1 MQGSVN
7 QTSVVFQGLM
17 TESQHEL
24 SETPCVKSGNECF
37 ASKKLIPLTTN
48 IAKKTSFWVHT
59 FVFINVI
66 TFFLASLHECCT
78 QTLVSWLTIH
88 ACLGRLYAVL

>member
-48 IAKKTSFWVHT
+48 IAKKTSF
-59 FVFINVI
+59 
-66 TFFLASLHECCT
+66 
-78 QTLVSWLTIH
+78 
-88 ACLGRLYAVL
+88 